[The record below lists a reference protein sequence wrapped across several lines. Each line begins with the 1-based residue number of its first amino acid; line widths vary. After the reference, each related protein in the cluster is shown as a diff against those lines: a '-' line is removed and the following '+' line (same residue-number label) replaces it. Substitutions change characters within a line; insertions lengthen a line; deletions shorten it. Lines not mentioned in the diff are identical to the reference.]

1 MSDLRVPTI
10 DVSVQILCADG
21 QAMSGRL
28 FLPTGAATH
37 DGPVRIEDWANGV
50 ADFFPFQAD
59 GEAAPA
65 ILSKAAVLAFC
76 VEAAGEDPV
85 LPENGGLPV
94 RRVSV
99 ECSGR
104 RFTGTLLIELPGGNQ
119 RVLDYMNQPLP
130 FLRLRTG
137 AREHLIQKR
146 YITRVMEEGSQHEE

>member
-1 MSDLRVPTI
+1 MSDLRVPMV
-10 DVSVQILCADG
+10 DVSVQILCVDG

-37 DGPVRIEDWANGV
+37 EGPVRMEEWANGA

-59 GEAAPA
+59 GEAAPV
-65 ILSKAAVLAFC
+65 ILSKAAVLALR
-76 VEAAGEDPV
+76 VEVAGEDPV

-94 RRVSV
+94 RRVIV
-99 ECSGR
+99 ECGGR
-104 RFTGTLLIELPGGNQ
+104 RFTGTILIELPGGNQ

-130 FLRLRTG
+130 FLRLRDG

-146 YITRVMEEGSQHEE
+146 YITRVMEEGSLHEE